1 MRLKKYSCTFVV
13 AARFGDRIQPG
24 RGPSCYNAS
33 ARPGHFT
40 SRGSL
45 VTRIDL
51 AFRSPTVWKGE
62 DNLLGDI
69 RLHRDKLA
77 ADGEVWRIVSEPRSQ
92 RWTNPRREK

>member
-24 RGPSCYNAS
+24 WSPSCYNAS
-33 ARPGHFT
+33 ASPCHFT

-51 AFRSPTVWKGE
+51 AFRSLTVWTGE
-62 DNLLGDI
+62 DNLLSDK
-69 RLHRDKLA
+69 RLHRGKKSA
-77 ADGEVWRIVSEPRSQ
+77 ADGEVAYCERAQES
-92 RWTNPRREK
+92 TLD